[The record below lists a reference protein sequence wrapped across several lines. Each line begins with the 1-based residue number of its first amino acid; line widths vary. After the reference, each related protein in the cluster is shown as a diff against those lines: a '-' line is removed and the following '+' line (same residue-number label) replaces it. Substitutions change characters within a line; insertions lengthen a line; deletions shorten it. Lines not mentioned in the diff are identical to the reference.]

1 MLTRAGNG
9 YTQLAGCFIAYS
21 LYTRFQVF
29 RWCSV
34 HSLVRS
40 LNACSNRQ
48 LIPTLF
54 FSYFCPGRVVGFTR
68 SGVQLLLCPLP
79 VRHYPAWSVFQPSC
93 YPIISL
99 PNRHNY
105 FQSLLYP
112 SLWSR
117 FDSGSPSLC
126 LLSAL
131 NNAWTFRIWSLTRI
145 KSGRWR
151 KHTSYSS

>member
-1 MLTRAGNG
+1 MHML
-9 YTQLAGCFIAYS
+9 YS
-21 LYTRFQVF
+21 LYDRLL
-29 RWCSV
+29 C
-34 HSLVRS
+34 SLVRS

-48 LIPTLF
+48 RIPTLF

-112 SLWSR
+112 SLWSSFFSFLSCYQQSPARLYTRYARCSIARSIARLLNR
-117 FDSGSPSLC
+117 FARFLSEVVN
-126 LLSAL
+126 LL
-131 NNAWTFRIWSLTRI
+131 LT
-145 KSGRWR
+145 
-151 KHTSYSS
+151 